1 MFRAMYP
8 EMTPEQAGL
17 LDALL
22 YRLYKVKGI
31 TYDNASL
38 LVEDSDQ
45 YKEFP
50 TIEDFYTTIKL
61 AHLKELDDFTNV
73 LSQFVDGPYGW
84 FNHKTD
90 VDWDSPFLVL
100 DFMKYRGQ
108 IEKDSTAKDF
118 MMAYCFEILSE
129 RMQDEADKKAILM
142 RDVFFGE
149 NRDVMKNAPFMLERD
164 TTLSWSKHLCQN
176 AMPCDCTVITVTSV
190 FNDGIDDAFLHEIM
204 ADSDVQVYHKIF
216 SHLVPNVAKAC
227 HLSEKNAK
235 YVSELQR
242 GHVIIFADGK
252 WTWSDVKAD
261 DEEYKMMTEYP
272 SDIRV
277 YGRDW
282 Q

>member
-1 MFRAMYP
+1 MGTKNYVVDDRCIVPP
-8 EMTPEQAGL
+8 EIKMLSAAELAEKIAEYEQVLPPLKHNEA
-17 LDALL
+17 
-22 YRLYKVKGI
+22 
-31 TYDNASL
+31 
-38 LVEDSDQ
+38 E
-45 YKEFP
+45 
-50 TIEDFYTTIKL
+50 IEL
-61 AHLKELDDFTNV
+61 
-73 LSQFVDGPYGW
+73 P
-84 FNHKTD
+84 KTD

-118 MMAYCFEILSE
+118 MMAYCFEILIE